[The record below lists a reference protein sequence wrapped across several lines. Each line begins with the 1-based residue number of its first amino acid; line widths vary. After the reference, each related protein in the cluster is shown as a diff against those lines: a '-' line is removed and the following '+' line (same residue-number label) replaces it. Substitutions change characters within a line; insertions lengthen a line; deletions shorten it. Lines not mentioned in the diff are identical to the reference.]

1 MKASRF
7 NRRASLTIALA
18 VASSLLALTP
28 VPASACGAGDGF
40 FDYVTPNTLNVVIKP
55 FHKRYARGD
64 TVTVKVVVTR
74 PAAEDPAG
82 LGVPTERPVSQPA
95 SDVNVGIG
103 INVRGAFLPGY
114 GKTNEKGEVA
124 VPVKLGRRVPAGTA
138 TVRAY
143 AYKERL
149 NTPCVVVEEQG
160 YRTSPKAFRVTS
172 ASTRQGN

>member
-1 MKASRF
+1 MKSSRF
-7 NRRASLTIALA
+7 KRRASLLVALA
-18 VASSLLALTP
+18 VASSPMLLSS
-28 VPASACGAGDGF
+28 VPASACGAGGGF
-40 FDYVTPNTLNVVIKP
+40 FDYVTPNTLHVVIKP

-82 LGVPTERPVSQPA
+82 FGVPIERPVTQPA

-103 INVRGAFLPGY
+103 INVGRAFLPGY
-114 GKTNEKGEVA
+114 GETNDKGEVA
-124 VPVKLGRRVPAGTA
+124 VGIKLGRRVPAGNA

-172 ASTRQGN
+172 TSTRESN

>member
-1 MKASRF
+1 MESSRF
-7 NRRASLTIALA
+7 NKRASLAIALA
-18 VASSLLALTP
+18 VASSLIALTP
-28 VPASACGAGDGF
+28 VPASACGAHGGL
-40 FDYVTPNTLNVVIKP
+40 FDYVTPNTLHVVIKP

-64 TVTVKVVVTR
+64 TVTVKIVVTR

-82 LGVPTERPVSQPA
+82 FGVRTERPVTQPA

-103 INVRGAFLPGY
+103 INVGRAFLPGY
-114 GKTNEKGEVA
+114 GKTNDKGEIA
-124 VPVKLGRRVPAGTA
+124 VGIKLGRRVPAGTA

-149 NTPCVVVEEQG
+149 NTPCVVAEEQG

-172 ASTRQGN
+172 TRTRHSR